1 MNKPPIQRN
10 KRADAQKNKRRKN
23 MEHLNLFLLQH
34 ARKKRKFTVKFV
46 SRIIG
51 ITASTLCH
59 WETGKTPIPAE
70 KLLQLCHL
78 YGCSVNDLINKEA

>member
-1 MNKPPIQRN
+1 
-10 KRADAQKNKRRKN
+10 
-23 MEHLNLFLLQH
+23 MEHLNLFWLQH

-78 YGCSVNDLINKEA
+78 YGNYYGTPKQKVLDRLLAY